1 MPRRLAGRTFKNVP
15 KVLIA
20 AILASTFIVPAPS
33 DLAYGQPATKS
44 HRATTYKLQ
53 GPKLP
58 RRLLSKFNRDRIL
71 SNTRTLAAEVASIDT
86 VFAEK
91 LLEPRP
97 MRNAP
102 DGPVVK
108 KAQRRRAPRCPADA
122 EAVFVGSSLHPL
134 GTFVEP
140 PPASALPRPVVLRI
154 EVAHRHFLPRPR
166 DALAD
171 SARMSI
177 GLAA

>member
-1 MPRRLAGRTFKNVP
+1 MS

-20 AILASTFIVPAPS
+20 AILASTIIVPAPS
-33 DLAYGQPATKS
+33 DLAYGQRATKS
-44 HRATTYKLQ
+44 HRATIYKLH

-58 RRLLSKFNRDRIL
+58 RRLISKFDRDRIL
-71 SNTRTLAAEVASIDT
+71 SNVRKLGAEEAAVDMD
-86 VFAEK
+86 FAEK
-91 LLEPRP
+91 LLKPRP

-108 KAQRRRAPRCPADA
+108 KAKRQRAPRCPADA
-122 EAVFVGSSLHPL
+122 ETVYVGGSLHPL